1 MDEDRAL
8 DPDDRTLVVKEG
20 IPCTKINAPIKVTSV
35 DGTACGSGL
44 ISKSVSVKLKIQ
56 GQNQA
61 LDLLVI
67 DCPNTPR
74 ILGLGWLKTFNPTI
88 YWNSEI
94 LRLPKGPIIGNRDQ
108 VPLRQV
114 LNVNLTKT
122 IY

>member
-1 MDEDRAL
+1 
-8 DPDDRTLVVKEG
+8 
-20 IPCTKINAPIKVTSV
+20 V

-88 YWNSEI
+88 NKYYGCQRDLLSEI
-94 LRLPKGPIIGNRDQ
+94 DIRSL
-108 VPLRQV
+108 
-114 LNVNLTKT
+114 
-122 IY
+122 